1 MLMDKPMIELSFRF
15 TTSSNGDGN
24 ADDNADAP
32 IHVSLFR
39 PDSGTYTDPAEFIPP
54 LDDAALAEIH
64 WYLELYSDWPTV
76 VERDRAQRVEQKL
89 EGWGNALRK
98 RVLTNEAGLR
108 LWQQFVDAPGDKLL
122 TIDATD
128 PRVLRLPWELL
139 ADDSGH
145 LFAQGIS
152 VRRRLQQA
160 TATPTRPLTLPLRLL
175 VVVARPDD
183 GGFIDPRAVSRPLLA
198 ALDGLDGQVV
208 VEFLYPPT
216 LAALTNRLRDR
227 RQPPVHLVHFDG
239 HGVYDRRQGL
249 GSAL

>member
-1 MLMDKPMIELSFRF
+1 MIELSFRF
-15 TTSSNGDGN
+15 TTTSNGDGN
-24 ADDNADAP
+24 ADDNTAAP

-39 PDSGTYTDPAEFIPP
+39 PDNGTLTDPAEFIPP

-145 LFAQGIS
+145 LFAQ
-152 VRRRLQQA
+152 
-160 TATPTRPLTLPLRLL
+160 PLSFLVLVLVGLEVLL
-175 VVVARPDD
+175 WA
-183 GGFIDPRAVSRPLLA
+183 
-198 ALDGLDGQVV
+198 
-208 VEFLYPPT
+208 
-216 LAALTNRLRDR
+216 
-227 RQPPVHLVHFDG
+227 
-239 HGVYDRRQGL
+239 
-249 GSAL
+249 